1 MFRTPMPVRYR
12 LILGLLGLVSAAGTV
27 AAALDADPAV
37 LWVGVFIVLIFGPVL
52 LMTAKISVGAQ
63 GMGIRVAGMF
73 STEIPY
79 REITAVSA
87 GPVTGIR
94 EGMGLR
100 ILPDGTG
107 YLVGGPSVRID
118 CGSTAVLVS
127 CRDPER
133 LLACLAP
140 HVKSAPGRQAD
151 PPAGKPGG

>member
-1 MFRTPMPVRYR
+1 MTSGDETTTMFRTRMPVRYR
-12 LILGLLGLVSAAGTV
+12 LILGLLGLISAAGTV

-37 LWVGVFIVLIFGPVL
+37 LWVGAFIVLIFVPVL
-52 LMTAKISVGAQ
+52 VMTARITVGGK
-63 GMGIRVAGMF
+63 GMEIRVAGMF

-87 GPVTGIR
+87 GPDTGIR

-118 CGSTAVLVS
+118 CGYTAVLVS
-127 CRDPER
+127 CREPER

-140 HVKSAPGRQAD
+140 HVNSVPGR
-151 PPAGKPGG
+151 

>member
-1 MFRTPMPVRYR
+1 MPVRYR

-27 AAALDADPAV
+27 AAALDTDPAA
-37 LWVGVFIVLIFGPVL
+37 LWVGVFILVIFVPVL
-52 LMTAKISVGAQ
+52 LMTARVSVGGQ
-63 GMGIRVAGMF
+63 GVRIRVAFF
-73 STEIPY
+73 STEIAY

-87 GPVTGIR
+87 GPVTGLR

-127 CRDPER
+127 CREQER

-140 HVKSAPGRQAD
+140 HVKTVPGRWQRH
-151 PPAGKPGG
+151 PL